1 MDRFAGLNTQVLGIS
16 VDSIPTLVAWADS
29 LGGISYPLL
38 SDFNP
43 HGEITRKFD
52 IFREEGYSERAILI
66 FDKEGTLQYGKVYN
80 IDFAPDI
87 FELFEE
93 IRRIDPEASA
103 AFPQEEKV
111 EELPSGG
118 IVMYCTSWCPH
129 CHRARE
135 WLEEQGFEY
144 TEVDVYRVPG
154 AEAQVRAWADG
165 YIVSPTFDIE
175 GEIVVDF
182 DKERLVQILAKK

>member
-16 VDSIPTLVAWADS
+16 VDSVPTLVAWADN

-43 HGEITRKFD
+43 HGEVTRQFNV
-52 IFREEGYSERAILI
+52 FRTEGYSERAIFI
-66 FDKEGTLQYGKVYN
+66 FDKEGTLQYRKVYD

-87 FELFEE
+87 FEIYDE

-103 AFPQEEKV
+103 AFPKEEKTV
-111 EELPSGG
+111 ELPTGG
-118 IVMYCTSWCPH
+118 IVMYCTAWCPD
-129 CHRARE
+129 CRKARA
-135 WLEEQGFEY
+135 WLEGRGLEY
-144 TEVDVYRVPG
+144 TEVDVYRVAG
-154 AEAQVRAWADG
+154 AEAQVREWADG
-165 YIVSPTFDIE
+165 HIVSPTFDID

-182 DKERLVQILAKK
+182 DKERLSQLLEGR